1 MNFAENLVATTSH
14 MMFFFSFCRPLRF
27 KQFIW
32 WNNGKLG
39 EGIHRLIQSC
49 VVMQI
54 RGELHLLNG
63 YYESLK
69 EKEDHVW

>member
-1 MNFAENLVATTSH
+1 M
-14 MMFFFSFCRPLRF
+14 
-27 KQFIW
+27 W

-69 EKEDHVW
+69 EKEDHVS

>member
-14 MMFFFSFCRPLRF
+14 MMPFFSFCRPLRF

-69 EKEDHVW
+69 EKEDHVS